1 MSTQLLVILTV
12 VEIVALVAVLALY
25 VILITQRLHSVAGIL
40 GQVAGGVSA
49 VQGDVALVGAGVN
62 VIHQDAGRIVVAL
75 DGVKSLITTRDLVKR
90 VGGGLTRYVTAVDR
104 IL

>member
-1 MSTQLLVILTV
+1 VVLLARLVKPV
-12 VEIVALVAVLALY
+12 VAIE
-25 VILITQRLHSVAGIL
+25 RH
-40 GQVAGGVSA
+40 
-49 VQGDVALVGAGVN
+49 VN

-75 DGVKSLITTRDLVKR
+75 DGVKGLITTRDLVKR

>member
-1 MSTQLLVILTV
+1 VTLWWIGNAIFVLVVIPVVVVLLARLVKPV
-12 VEIVALVAVLALY
+12 VAIEK
-25 VILITQRLHSVAGIL
+25 H
-40 GQVAGGVSA
+40 
-49 VQGDVALVGAGVN
+49 VN

-75 DGVKSLITTRDLVKR
+75 DGVKGLITTRDLVKR

>member
-1 MSTQLLVILTV
+1 VTLWWIGNAIFVLVVIPVVVVLLARLVKPV
-12 VEIVALVAVLALY
+12 VAIE
-25 VILITQRLHSVAGIL
+25 RH
-40 GQVAGGVSA
+40 
-49 VQGDVALVGAGVN
+49 VN

-75 DGVKSLITTRDLVKR
+75 DGVKGLITTRDLVKR